1 MRDAPV
7 LALDE
12 ATAALDSEVE
22 AEVQRT
28 IDELAEHR
36 TVFCIAHRLSTLAKM
51 DRIIVLS
58 KGRIVESGPYA
69 ELIVKGGIFAGMAAK
84 QGIRAADV

>member
-1 MRDAPV
+1 
-7 LALDE
+7 
-12 ATAALDSEVE
+12 
-22 AEVQRT
+22 
-28 IDELAEHR
+28 
-36 TVFCIAHRLSTLAKM
+36 M